1 MKSEDGT
8 GSRHALVVLK
18 EMWEGHPT
26 CFIQAVGRRFRS
38 PALFLFLFM
47 IEYRLNTIIGV
58 KDGWERGQ
66 NMDYGTILEKRDR
79 LKALRSS
86 IPEYTLLTFENAFE
100 IEYTHNSTAI
110 EGNTLTLME
119 TKVLLED
126 GISIGGKHMREIYE
140 VVNHQNAYRYVKE
153 CIEKK
158 MPLDEKIV
166 KDIHAMLME
175 HIFTGGI
182 YRNIEVYISGAQ
194 HPPPPPN
201 EMDRQV
207 KNFYADLAWKKD
219 QLNLIELAAWTHAEF
234 VRIHPFPDGN
244 GRTSRLIM
252 NYQLLLNDFPAVSI
266 RKEDRLAYFDALE
279 QYAVNG
285 DLTMFADLVAA
296 LVETRLDRYL
306 SMTATSESP

>member
-58 KDGWERGQ
+58 KDGRERGQ

-79 LKALRSS
+79 LKALRSF

-158 MPLDEKIV
+158 D
-166 KDIHAMLME
+166 A
-175 HIFTGGI
+175 
-182 YRNIEVYISGAQ
+182 SG
-194 HPPPPPN
+194 
-201 EMDRQV
+201 R
-207 KNFYADLAWKKD
+207 KNCKRYSCD
-219 QLNLIELAAWTHAEF
+219 
-234 VRIHPFPDGN
+234 VDG
-244 GRTSRLIM
+244 
-252 NYQLLLNDFPAVSI
+252 
-266 RKEDRLAYFDALE
+266 AYFYGRDLSKYRSLYLWRAA
-279 QYAVNG
+279 YAP
-285 DLTMFADLVAA
+285 AA
-296 LVETRLDRYL
+296 E
-306 SMTATSESP
+306 